1 MASPLGPVRRSLLKM
16 RNTIGIIAMGAVAWT
31 AISVYAAQQ
40 AAAYVLG
47 PDDQI
52 TIHAL
57 LVPEIAEKAIRIESD
72 GWINLPLAGRVKAGG
87 LTPSQL
93 EQAIVERLKVY
104 VEQPQVSIDIT
115 EMKSQP
121 VSVLGAVKNPGVHQL
136 RGPKALVDVLALA
149 GGVEAD
155 AGYSVRIARRVQ
167 AGVPPLPNAQ
177 PDATGE
183 YVVTEVGLE
192 DVMDGRRL
200 ASTLAIQP
208 HDVITVPRAR
218 LIYAI
223 GEVKKPGGFVLREKQ
238 TVSVLQV
245 LALAEGLSRTAG
257 AGNARV
263 LRNNPA
269 GGRREEIPVN
279 LNRLM
284 AGKGEDVSLQPDDI
298 LFVPNSLAKSGFVR
312 AMEAAIQV
320 GTGMAIWR

>member
-1 MASPLGPVRRSLLKM
+1 M
-16 RNTIGIIAMGAVAWT
+16 RKTVTATTIAAIAWT
-31 AISVYAAQQ
+31 AMAAHAAQHPT
-40 AAAYVLG
+40 AYVLG

-72 GWINLPLAGRVKAGG
+72 GWINLPLAGRVMAGG
-87 LTPSQL
+87 ITASQL

-104 VEQPQVSIDIT
+104 VEQPQVSIDVT

-121 VSVLGAVKNPGVHQL
+121 VSVLGAVKSPGVYQL
-136 RGPKALVDVLALA
+136 RGPKSLVEVLSLA

-155 AGYSVRIARRVQ
+155 AGYSVRIARRVDEG
-167 AGVPPLPNAQ
+167 AAPLPNPQ
-177 PDATGE
+177 RDATGQF
-183 YVVTEVGLE
+183 VVAEVGLE
-192 DVMDGRRL
+192 DVMDGRHV
-200 ASTLAIQP
+200 ASALAIEP

-218 LIYAI
+218 LVYAI

-257 AGNARV
+257 GGSARV
-263 LRNNPA
+263 LRPNPA
-269 GGRREEIPVN
+269 GGQREEIPVN
-279 LNRLM
+279 LNQLM
-284 AGKGEDVSLQPDDI
+284 AGKCADVTLQADDI
-298 LFVPNSLAKSGFVR
+298 LFVPNSLAKSGLVR

>member
-1 MASPLGPVRRSLLKM
+1 MRKM
-16 RNTIGIIAMGAVAWT
+16 VGAIAIAAACTATAV
-31 AISVYAAQQ
+31 SAAQQ
-40 AAAYVLG
+40 PAAYVLG

-87 LTPSQL
+87 VTASQL

-104 VEQPQVSIDIT
+104 VEQPQVSIDVT

-136 RGPKALVDVLALA
+136 RGPKSLVEVLALA

-155 AGYSVRIARRVQ
+155 AGYSVRIARHVNQ
-167 AGVPPLPNAQ
+167 GTLPLPNAQ
-177 PDATGE
+177 RDATGQF
-183 YVVTEVGLE
+183 VVAEVALE
-192 DVMDGRRL
+192 DVMSGRQL
-200 ASTLAIQP
+200 ASTLEIQA

-218 LIYAI
+218 LVYAI
-223 GEVKKPGGFVLREKQ
+223 GEVKKPGGFVLRERQ
-238 TVSVLQV
+238 SVSVLQV

-257 AGNARV
+257 AGSARV
-263 LRNNPA
+263 LRPNPA
-269 GGRREEIPVN
+269 GGQREEIPVN
-279 LNRLM
+279 LNQLM
-284 AGKGEDVSLQPDDI
+284 AGKCADVALEPDDI
-298 LFVPNSLAKSGFVR
+298 LFVPNSLAKSGLVR

>member
-1 MASPLGPVRRSLLKM
+1 M
-16 RNTIGIIAMGAVAWT
+16 RKTALAMTVAALAWT
-31 AISVYAAQQ
+31 AAA
-40 AAAYVLG
+40 AHAAEERAAYVLG

-57 LVPEIAEKAIRIESD
+57 LAPEIADKAIRIESD

-87 LTPSQL
+87 MTASQL
-93 EQAIVERLKVY
+93 EQAIVERLKAY
-104 VEQPQVSIDIT
+104 LEQPQVSIDIT

-121 VSVLGAVKNPGVHQL
+121 VSVLGAVKSPGVYQL
-136 RGPKALVDVLALA
+136 RGPKSLVEVLSLA

-155 AGYSVRIARRVQ
+155 AGYSVRISRRVSEG
-167 AGVPPLPNAQ
+167 ALPLPNAQ
-177 PDATGE
+177 RDDTGE
-183 YVVTEVGLE
+183 FVVAEVALE
-192 DVMDGRRL
+192 DVMDGRHA

-208 HDVITVPRAR
+208 HDVIMAPRAR
-218 LIYAI
+218 LVYAI

-257 AGNARV
+257 GGSARV
-263 LRNNPA
+263 LRPNPA

-284 AGKGEDVSLQPDDI
+284 AGKCADVALRPDDI
-298 LFVPNSLAKSGFVR
+298 LFVPNSMAKSGFVR

-320 GTGMAIWR
+320 GSGMAIWR